1 MNNFKEQIA
10 LLLVATILSIAP
22 IGPANAA
29 PVSWS
34 FMGTVANGVDAGMA
48 ASGSITFDPALNTNS
63 GGPCDQ
69 VIISCSSSLFGPT
82 FVPQTYPPQ
91 IIGKATYGNV
101 VIIIGGGHYFDYS
114 QLYIARDPIAGSNM
128 AMVYV
133 QSRQSSA
140 GAGQLQSINLVTSDF
155 FGSSTNMFADPNA
168 GLNLNQTINWI
179 NPGQTTTAELV
190 KFDALGN
197 LFDELINVS
206 SLLVTRIGASSL
218 EVPEPASIALV
229 GIALVGLCIAKRKV
243 SVISLL

>member
-1 MNNFKEQIA
+1 
-10 LLLVATILSIAP
+10 
-22 IGPANAA
+22 
-29 PVSWS
+29 
-34 FMGTVANGVDAGMA
+34 
-48 ASGSITFDPALNTNS
+48 
-63 GGPCDQ
+63 
-69 VIISCSSSLFGPT
+69 
-82 FVPQTYPPQ
+82 
-91 IIGKATYGNV
+91 
-101 VIIIGGGHYFDYS
+101 
-114 QLYIARDPIAGSNM
+114 
-128 AMVYV
+128 
-133 QSRQSSA
+133 
-140 GAGQLQSINLVTSDF
+140 
-155 FGSSTNMFADPNA
+155 MFADPNA